1 MKKLSFLLVRSF
13 ALILLTVL
21 TGTVLMA
28 QSPHLPPTG
37 TSNEYSISSVTD
49 WNDFVEDVNHGYC
62 DYAGKTIKLM
72 NDIPTAAEIEAGT
85 TAVTTMAGY
94 YSETLKRPFRGT
106 FNGDNHTL
114 TVNYTAVGENP
125 ETHEVEYTAP
135 FVCTEGARI
144 NKLHVAGTINGTAG
158 HAAGVIGINYN
169 KTTRINGAY
178 NIISV
183 NITGGGSYCAGLVV
197 EALASVEMS
206 SCVYNGQ
213 IVAGSNS
220 AGLCAIG
227 YSGGTK
233 IIESQFTPADGSS
246 IAGGANF
253 VNGDL
258 STYSKE
264 FYYTY
269 KVGSSI
275 QGVRAYKTYAAAPS
289 ESPFTYCKELYDGN
303 NYYVEGMATINGLNA
318 SYYENYVQTVGLNY
332 NVTFEEPDVDAIT
345 LDPSSYTATVKNSS
359 DETVAIASIEPGN
372 YTLVIEGNEGF
383 CKGKIT
389 ANFAVTESIFDYGCG
404 TEDDPYQIRSI
415 TDWVKFAHEVNTGHS
430 FIEEYLKLT
439 TDITVAV
446 KTNSDNARDT
456 IVGVMTSQNTTFTE
470 DKWFSGTF
478 DGDWHT
484 ITFNVGRSKEAPFDP
499 SNNVS
504 PNAPFR
510 VIDGAT
516 IKNLTVEGTI
526 YSTKKYNSGLIGYAF
541 SAKTGNPNYILNCTS
556 SIVIDCSKI
565 SGGNDDCSSAGFLAE
580 NKDGTP
586 KSSITFENC
595 VFDGKIL
602 KGDLS
607 SGNKC
612 GGFVSYN
619 SGVSL
624 TFNNCTMDGEI
635 TLTGGKKDNF
645 SRNGTPSFTEAYY
658 TKNKY
663 KSGSNYQGTQAP
675 TSEPSD
681 KFVKKYIYDNGAT
694 TYYVPGAEI
703 TDIETVYSYTGEAV
717 VITPITVLYYGRTL
731 TRGVDYDIKIDG
743 TVVPTETTPTISG
756 TPAEIE
762 GIHTV
767 TVEGKGSYAGKKTM
781 NVMVENF
788 DTWAKV
794 KEALADAS
802 EGVKHIT
809 LSADITPDNPHADE
823 VLEVNGTVVLNLNGH
838 TIDRHLFTGNAAD
851 VPYTARGQVIRVNS
865 GATLTID
872 GPGTIKGGFNKA
884 ENDSNNQDAQND
896 AGGIYNMGNLTLNN
910 VTIRDNK
917 CIKYRDINTNDAATA
932 RGGGIYTGQGSSFT
946 MTGGKVTY
954 NVAKGGGGGV
964 YCYQPASFSMT
975 GVEISN
981 NESESKGGGL
991 RIRTTNSVEAQ
1002 LTNCTIQ
1009 YCRATETD
1017 LSRSSDGGGIYMQE
1031 GKLRMEN
1038 CTIGGCTILNP
1049 GTPEAD
1055 TISHC
1060 NQSAFAGA
1068 GFYQGGGTTYAKDC
1082 TISYNSAYTEH
1093 DKMYG
1098 GGICLCKGTYTM
1110 DGGVI
1115 TNNHSYMDGGGVYIV
1130 SGATFNVLGK
1140 ILIDDNFRTRK
1151 GAIPED
1157 TENNTYTSG
1166 NAVINVIGE
1175 LDPDTRIHITGHGFG
1190 GVYTSG
1196 LEEFANEANF
1206 VTDGKYRL
1214 LNIMEDDLDEITLVP
1229 YIWNETSTWSSSS
1242 IPTTSTDVKID
1253 RAIELKSGETG
1264 YAQSI
1269 EFVNGKIILEDGAQL
1284 ICNDNKTGTPIEI
1297 HVQKSI
1303 TAAENHG
1310 DDTYGWYIVSVPMD
1324 EVKVYDE
1331 FENGTNFVTKTAAY
1345 DLMLYDEP
1353 THWWWKYNESKKAF
1367 EIKNTSTW
1375 AVTKSV
1381 KNTQKGRGYIYRN
1394 EKDRN
1399 LEFAGKMNIGDVE
1412 YTFTRKGDKLTGFHL
1427 IGNPYIHNVYKG
1439 EGGAIP
1445 NSDVL
1450 ASGYY
1455 TLSAAGAWEAKED
1468 NKDVIGV
1475 CQGILV
1481 KAINTG
1487 TITMTNTTEGGPSS
1501 KAQKKNISFT
1511 VSNSK
1516 YEDAAYAVFDEGYGL
1531 DKIGHINDDIPLI
1544 YIRHD
1549 DESYAIAVME
1559 EDTKKFDLCFEAK
1572 TTGKYTLSV
1581 KPEGEFGYLHIIDRL
1596 TGENID
1602 MLKESEYSFIA
1613 SITDKEDR
1621 FLVLLRE
1628 GGEFENDEFAYQNGR
1643 DIVVSGE
1650 GQLQVFD
1657 VMGRM
1662 VATQYINGVDTWRA
1676 SSVQTGVYIL
1686 RLNGKTQ
1693 KIIIK

>member
-1 MKKLSFLLVRSF
+1 MKKFK
-13 ALILLTVL
+13 LILTRSLTLTLLAVLTSTVL
-21 TGTVLMA
+21 KA
-28 QSPHLPPTG
+28 QSPHLPTTG

-49 WNDFVEDVNHGYC
+49 WETFVDDVNHGYC
-62 DYAGKTIKLM
+62 DYAGKTIKLL

-85 TAVTTMAGY
+85 TAVTTMAGH
-94 YSETLKRPFRGT
+94 YSEALKRPFRGT

-158 HAAGVIGINYN
+158 HAAGIIGINYN

-269 KVGSSI
+269 KVGSST

-289 ESPFTYCKELYDGN
+289 ESPFTYRKELYDGN
-303 NYYVEGMATINGLNA
+303 NYYVEGTATINGLNA

-332 NVTFEEPDVDAIT
+332 NVTFKEPDVDAIT

-404 TEDDPYQIRSI
+404 TENDPYQIRSKD
-415 TDWVKFAHEVNTGHS
+415 DWNTFAREVNGGHS
-430 FIEEYLKLT
+430 FIGEFLKLT
-439 TDITVAV
+439 KDIVLTINNTAASDLMVGESANNNAGDAV
-446 KTNSDNARDT
+446 
-456 IVGVMTSQNTTFTE
+456 
-470 DKWFSGTF
+470 KWFSGTF

-484 ITFNVGRSKEAPFDP
+484 IKFNVGTSTTAYAHTVGQNDYFP
-499 SNNVS
+499 SS
-504 PNAPFR
+504 PFR

-516 IKNLTVEGTI
+516 IKNLTVNGAI
-526 YSTKKYNSGLIGYAF
+526 YSDNKYNSGFVGYAH
-541 SAKTGNPNYILNCTS
+541 SIKTGNTNYILNCTS
-556 SIVIDCSKI
+556 SIYIDCSKI
-565 SGGNDDCSSAGFLAE
+565 KTGETDCSSAGFIA
-580 NKDGTP
+580 GT
-586 KSSITFENC
+586 KKGSKVVFENC
-595 VFDGKIL
+595 VFDGEIA
-602 KGDLS
+602 KGKLS
-607 SGNKC
+607 KGGKC
-612 GGFVSYN
+612 GGFVSYYD
-619 SGVSL
+619 GASL
-624 TFNNCTMDGEI
+624 TFTNCTMDGTI
-635 TLTGGKKDNF
+635 TLMENKANF
-645 SRNGTPSFTEAYY
+645 YRNTNTPTLKEAYY
-658 TKNKY
+658 TKN
-663 KSGSNYQGTQAP
+663 NYGGTKPGTQAP
-675 TSEPSD
+675 KSEPSD
-681 KFVKKYIYDNGAT
+681 KFVKKYVYDAT

-703 TDIETVYSYTGEAV
+703 TDIETVYPYSGEAV
-717 VITPITVLYYGRTL
+717 EITPITVLYYGRTL
-731 TRGVDYDIKIDG
+731 TRGTDYDIKIDG
-743 TVVPTETTPTISG
+743 EVVPTETTPTISG

-762 GIHTV
+762 GSHTV

-794 KEALADAS
+794 KEALADGS

-809 LSADITPDNPHADE
+809 LSADITPDDPHGDE

-838 TIDRHLFTGNAAD
+838 TIDRHLFTGSDAD

-865 GATLTID
+865 GATLTIN

-884 ENDSNNQDAQND
+884 DNDSNNQDDKND

-910 VTIRDNK
+910 VTVRDNK
-917 CIKYRDINTNDAATA
+917 CIKFKDKNTNDAATA

-946 MTGGKVTY
+946 MTGGEVTY
-954 NVAKGGGGGV
+954 NIAKGGGGGV

-975 GVEISN
+975 DVEISHDD
-981 NESESKGGGL
+981 SESKGGGL

-1002 LTNCTIQ
+1002 LTNCTIKD
-1009 YCRATETD
+1009 CRATETD
-1017 LSRSSDGGGIYMQE
+1017 LTRSSDGGGIYMQE

-1038 CTIGGCTILNP
+1038 CTIGGEK
-1049 GTPEAD
+1049 GD
-1055 TISHC
+1055 G

-1068 GFYQGGGTTYAKDC
+1068 GFYQLSGTTYAKDC

-1157 TENNTYTSG
+1157 TDNNTYTSG

-1196 LEEFANEANF
+1196 LEEYANEANF

-1214 LNIMEDDLDEITLVP
+1214 LNIMEDDLHEITLVP
-1229 YIWNETSTWSSSS
+1229 YIWNEKGTWSSSS

-1284 ICNDNKTGTPIEI
+1284 ICDVNKTGTPIEI

-1324 EVKVYDE
+1324 EVKVYDD
-1331 FENGTNFVTKTAAY
+1331 FENGTNFVTKSAAY

-1353 THWWWKYNESKKAF
+1353 THWWWKYNDSKKAF
-1367 EIKNTSTW
+1367 EIKNTSTG
-1375 AVTKSV
+1375 ATTKSL
-1381 KNTQKGRGYIYRN
+1381 KNTEKGRGYIYRN
-1394 EKDRN
+1394 EKDRL
-1399 LEFAGKMNIGDVE
+1399 LEFTGKMNIDNVT

-1445 NSDVL
+1445 NNSGVTQLL

-1455 TLSAAGAWEAKED
+1455 TLSAEGAWEAKED

-1501 KAQKKNISFT
+1501 KTQKKNISFT

-1516 YEDAAYAVFDEGYGL
+1516 YEDAAYALFEEGYGL
-1531 DKIGHINDDIPLI
+1531 NKIEHINEDIPMV

-1549 DESYAIAVME
+1549 DESFAIATMGE
-1559 EDTKKFDLCFEAK
+1559 GTRMFDLCFKAK
-1572 TTGKYTLSV
+1572 TTGRYTLSV
-1581 KPEGEFGYLHIIDRL
+1581 KPEGEFRYLHLIDRL
-1596 TGENID
+1596 TGEDID
-1602 MLKESEYSFIA
+1602 MLKGQEYSFVA
-1613 SITDKEDR
+1613 SISDNEER
-1621 FLVLLRE
+1621 FSVLVD
-1628 GGEFENDEFAYQNGR
+1628 ENAVSDNDVFAFQNGD
-1643 DIVVSGE
+1643 DIIVSGE
-1650 GQLQVFD
+1650 GELQIFD
-1657 VMGRM
+1657 VLARM
-1662 VATQYINGVDTWRA
+1662 VSRQRINGVTAIRKPDKA
-1676 SSVQTGVYIL
+1676 GVYIL
-1686 RLNGKTQ
+1686 RLKGSEVKSQ
-1693 KIIIK
+1693 KIVVK

>member
-1 MKKLSFLLVRSF
+1 VLTS
-13 ALILLTVL
+13 TVL
-21 TGTVLMA
+21 KA
-28 QSPHLPPTG
+28 QSPHLPTTG

-49 WNDFVEDVNHGYC
+49 WNTFVEDVNHGYC
-62 DYAGKTIKLM
+62 DYAGKTIKLL

-85 TAVTTMAGY
+85 TAVTTMAGH
-94 YSETLKRPFRGT
+94 YSEALKRPFRGT

-158 HAAGVIGINYN
+158 HAAGIIGINYN

-206 SCVYNGQ
+206 SCVYNGT
-213 IVAGSNS
+213 IEAGSNS

-233 IIESQFTPADGSS
+233 IIESQFTPANGSS

-269 KVGSSI
+269 KVGSST

-332 NVTFEEPDVDAIT
+332 NVTFVEPDVDAIT

-404 TEDDPYQIRSI
+404 TEDDPYKIRSI

-430 FIEEYLKLT
+430 FIGEYLKLT

-456 IVGVMTSQNTTFTE
+456 IVGVMTAVNTYTE

-484 ITFNVGRSKEAPFDP
+484 ITFNVGRSTEAPFNP

-516 IKNLTVEGTI
+516 IKNLTVEGAI
-526 YSTKKYNSGLIGYAF
+526 YSSKKYNSGLIGFAF

-556 SIVIDCSKI
+556 SIVIDCSTI
-565 SGGNDDCSSAGFLAE
+565 LGGNDDCSSAGFLAE
-580 NKDGTP
+580 NKNNKDGGI
-586 KSSITFENC
+586 SASIITFENC
-595 VFDGKIL
+595 VFNGTIA
-602 KGDLS
+602 KGTLS
-607 SGNKC
+607 SGDKC
-612 GGFVSYN
+612 GGFVSFN
-619 SGVSL
+619 SGASL
-624 TFNNCTMDGEI
+624 SFINCTMDGTI
-635 TLTGGKKDNF
+635 TLKGNKKANF
-645 SRNGTPSFTEAYY
+645 YRNSTATLKEAYY
-658 TKNKY
+658 TKNSY
-663 KSGSNYQGTQAP
+663 GSQGTQAP
-675 TSEPSD
+675 TLEPSD
-681 KFVKKYIYDNGAT
+681 KFVKKYVYDAT

-717 VITPITVLYYGRTL
+717 EITPITVLYYGRTL
-731 TRGVDYDIKIDG
+731 TRGADYIIKIDG
-743 TVVPTETTPTISG
+743 EEVLTETTPTISG
-756 TPAEIE
+756 TPAQIQ

-794 KEALADAS
+794 KEALADGS
-802 EGVKHIT
+802 EGVKYIT
-809 LSADITPDNPHADE
+809 LSADITPDDPDGDE

-838 TIDRHLFTGNAAD
+838 TIDRHLFTGSDAD
-851 VPYTARGQVIRVNS
+851 EPYTARGQVIRVNS
-865 GATLTID
+865 GATLTIN

-884 ENDSNNQDAQND
+884 YDDSNNQDSKND

-910 VTIRDNK
+910 VTVRDNK
-917 CIKYRDINTNDAATA
+917 CIKYRNINTNDAATA

-946 MTGGKVTY
+946 MTGGEVTY
-954 NVAKGGGGGV
+954 NIAKGGGGGV

-975 GVEISN
+975 DVEISHDD
-981 NESESKGGGL
+981 SESKGGGL

-1002 LTNCTIQ
+1002 LTNCTIKD
-1009 YCRATETD
+1009 CRATETD
-1017 LSRSSDGGGIYMQE
+1017 LTRSSDGGGIYMQE

-1038 CTIGGCTILNP
+1038 CTIGG
-1049 GTPEAD
+1049 AD
-1055 TISHC
+1055 EDA

-1068 GFYQGGGTTYAKDC
+1068 GFYQLSGTTYAKDC

-1157 TENNTYTSG
+1157 TDNNTYTAG

-1196 LEEFANEANF
+1196 LEEYANEANF

-1229 YIWNETSTWSSSS
+1229 YIWNEEGTWSSSN

-1284 ICNDNKTGTPIEI
+1284 ICDVNKTGTPIEI

-1324 EVKVYDE
+1324 EVKVYDD
-1331 FENGTNFVTKTAAY
+1331 FENGTNFVTKSAAY

-1353 THWWWKYNESKKAF
+1353 THWWWKYNDSKKAF
-1367 EIKNTSTW
+1367 EIKNTSTG
-1375 AVTKSV
+1375 VTTKSL
-1381 KNTQKGRGYIYRN
+1381 KNTEKGRGYIYRN
-1394 EKDRN
+1394 EKDRK
-1399 LEFAGKMNIGDVE
+1399 LEFTGQMNIDNVT

-1445 NSDVL
+1445 NNSGVTQLL

-1481 KAINTG
+1481 KAIKSG
-1487 TITMTNTTEGGPSS
+1487 TLTMVNTTEGGPSS
-1501 KAQKKNISFT
+1501 KKSQKNNISFT

-1516 YEDAAYAVFDEGYGL
+1516 YEDVTYALFDKGYGL
-1531 DKIGHINDDIPLI
+1531 NKIEHLNDDIPMI
-1544 YIRHD
+1544 YIRQD
-1549 DESYAIAVME
+1549 DENYAIATMGE
-1559 EDTKKFDLCFEAK
+1559 ETRMFNLCFKAK
-1572 TTGKYTLSV
+1572 TTGIYTLKV
-1581 KPEGEFGYLHIIDRL
+1581 KPEGDFRYLHLIDNL
-1596 TGENID
+1596 TGEDID
-1602 MLKESEYSFIA
+1602 LLKEQEYSFVS
-1613 SITDKEDR
+1613 SIVD
-1621 FLVLLRE
+1621 
-1628 GGEFENDEFAYQNGR
+1628 NDERFMVLVDENAVSDNDVFAFQNG
-1643 DIVVSGE
+1643 DNIIVSGE
-1650 GQLQVFD
+1650 GELKIFD
-1657 VMGRM
+1657 VLARM
-1662 VATQYINGVDTWRA
+1662 VSRQRINGVTAIRKPDKAGVYVLRLEG
-1676 SSVQTGVYIL
+1676 SSV
-1686 RLNGKTQ
+1686 KSQ
-1693 KIIIK
+1693 KIVVK